1 MVELAVKEVGEELLF
16 KVREE
21 KHAIAEQV
29 PHRKLEQV
37 RPFINDSKQAILV
50 RPGSCLIITY
60 PHACSGSLSPGSN

>member
-37 RPFINDSKQAILV
+37 RPFINDSK
-50 RPGSCLIITY
+50 
-60 PHACSGSLSPGSN
+60 